1 MNESDA
7 RDLAYSWHGGMWS
20 PLYAFAS
27 SGIVEDRDALLAE
40 IQSSFPGTRG
50 PDKIAL
56 MRLVGFVYTRL
67 TPRADGTY
75 LAPWARS
82 MQEK

>member
-1 MNESDA
+1 MNASDA
-7 RDLAYSWHGGMWS
+7 RDLAYSWHGGQWS

-27 SGIVEDRDALLAE
+27 SGIVLDREALLAE
-40 IQSSFPGTRG
+40 IQSNFPGTRG
-50 PDKIAL
+50 IDRAAL
-56 MRLVGFVYTRL
+56 KGLYGFVNTRL

-75 LAPWARS
+75 LAPWARQ